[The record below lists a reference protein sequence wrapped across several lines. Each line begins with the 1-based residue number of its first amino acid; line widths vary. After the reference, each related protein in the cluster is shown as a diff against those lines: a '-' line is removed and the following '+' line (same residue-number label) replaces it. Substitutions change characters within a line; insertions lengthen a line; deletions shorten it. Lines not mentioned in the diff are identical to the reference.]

1 MPGCYHGSDLSMK
14 PPLPDST
21 ALFQAIKSEALPGI
35 WSQGVKLTRSGTIEL
50 APRSG
55 SELVFRVPTPG
66 RAVAPTVVLYADELE
81 WTCDCG
87 GRNDPCEHAIAA
99 AIAWQ
104 Q

>member
-1 MPGCYHGSDLSMK
+1 
-14 PPLPDST
+14 

-104 Q
+104 QGGLKEPSTSGAAPKISYRLA